1 MPARANPGGQGDN
14 PMKIALVGASGFV
27 GSAILKEAVARHH
40 DVIGLARNPD
50 KVEKA
55 SHVTAAKVDVAD
67 TRALTD
73 AIGGADVVVA
83 AFVGPRGTPDIY
95 AGHRAGSASIIAAAK
110 AAQKRILIV
119 GGAGSLVAPDGSQ
132 FVDSDQF
139 PKEYKDEARSARDVL
154 NDVKKET
161 TLDWTFLSP
170 PFVLTPG
177 ERTGEYRL
185 GLDNPVFND
194 KGESTITTAD
204 LAVAVL
210 DEIEKPQHGRKRFT
224 VGY

>member
-1 MPARANPGGQGDN
+1 
-14 PMKIALVGASGFV
+14 MKIALIGPSGFV
-27 GSAILKEAVARHH
+27 GPALLKEALSRGHQVTA
-40 DVIGLARNPD
+40 IARNTD
-50 KVEKA
+50 KIDKA
-55 SHVTAAKVDVAD
+55 PGVTATKLDVNDVA
-67 TRALTD
+67 ALAKALAGHD
-73 AIGGADVVVA
+73 IVISAFNGGWGD
-83 AFVGPRGTPDIY
+83 PEIY
-95 AGHRAGSASIIAAAK
+95 QKHRAGSEAIRQAAK
-110 AAQKRILIV
+110 SAKVRLVTI
-119 GGAGSLVAPDGSQ
+119 GGAGSLYAPDGSQ

-139 PKEYKDEARSARDVL
+139 PKDYKEEARSARDVL

-177 ERTGEYRL
+177 ERTGKYRR

-194 KGESTITTAD
+194 KGASTITTAD

-210 DEIEKPQHGRKRFT
+210 DEIEKPQHKHKRFT